1 MGFSRMLKRN
11 AFKKRQAIEKA
22 KHRGERFDVKIGK
35 WVEAKMP
42 IRKYEDRKI
51 ERHLKRKEIA

>member
-1 MGFSRMLKRN
+1 MLKRN